1 MAYAATKSIAQETAE
16 TFLKIQPRTFD
27 LVVLMP
33 SFVLGADPLV
43 KNLGGLMVGSNGILM
58 NHLPGQR
65 MAPMIKTSIHI
76 DDVAK
81 LHVQALDLLIP
92 AGRYL
97 VSSGGLEGTNWVGA
111 FAIMEKRFPGK
122 VGKDFVKGGDQV
134 SFVDMSM
141 DTEKVEKAFRIQFRN
156 FEKQMKDVAGNYL
169 DLRGGELVLM
179 CVMLIMFKGQR
190 MDCVLAFLTSSRDR
204 VVLVI
209 SPTFIFSRLHCA
221 LLCKRKVTNACQ

>member
-1 MAYAATKSIAQETAE
+1 LAYAATKSIAQETAE

-58 NHLPGQR
+58 NHLLGQR

-97 VSSGGLEGTNWVGA
+97 VSSGGL
-111 FAIMEKRFPGK
+111 
-122 VGKDFVKGGDQV
+122 
-134 SFVDMSM
+134 
-141 DTEKVEKAFRIQFRN
+141 
-156 FEKQMKDVAGNYL
+156 
-169 DLRGGELVLM
+169 
-179 CVMLIMFKGQR
+179 
-190 MDCVLAFLTSSRDR
+190 
-204 VVLVI
+204 
-209 SPTFIFSRLHCA
+209 A
-221 LLCKRKVTNACQ
+221 LLPSWRSVFLERLGKTL